1 MYKQHLINSLE
12 KEIQI
17 VCRLLSKVP
26 DDQFS
31 FRPKEGMRSLLEL
44 VQYLTVIGIAM
55 PSFWL
60 QSKPVDFRAFFGQ
73 RIVASKNLLS
83 TDTLP
88 AMQQQLQEAKM
99 LFASITDD
107 ELLNKEI
114 SYLWGGTD
122 SLGQGIINT
131 SIKFF
136 TGYKLQLFLYLKL
149 CTDLLLGTADAWVLN
164 DL

>member
-60 QSKPVDFRAFFGQ
+60 QSEPVDFRAFFGE

-83 TDTLP
+83 TDILP

-114 SYLWGGTD
+114 SYPWGGTD
-122 SLGQGIINT
+122 ALGQGIINT

-149 CTDLLLGTADAWVLN
+149 CTDLPLGTADAWVLT

>member
-12 KEIQI
+12 KEMQI

-55 PSFWL
+55 PAFWL
-60 QSKPVDFRAFFGQ
+60 QLQPVEFRAFFSE
-73 RIVASKNLLS
+73 RIAASKTLLS
-83 TDTLP
+83 ADILP
-88 AMQQQLQEAKM
+88 AMQQQLEEARV

-107 ELLNKEI
+107 DLVNKEI
-114 SYLWGGTD
+114 SYPWGGTAA
-122 SLGQGIINT
+122 LGEGIINT

-149 CTDLLLGTADAWVLN
+149 CTDLPLGTADAWVLT

>member
-1 MYKQHLINSLE
+1 MYKEHLINSLE
-12 KEIQI
+12 KEMQI

-55 PSFWL
+55 PAFWL
-60 QSKPVDFRAFFGQ
+60 QLQPVEFRAFFSE
-73 RIVASKNLLS
+73 RIAASKTLLS
-83 TDTLP
+83 ADIMP
-88 AMQQQLQEAKM
+88 AMQQQLEEARV
-99 LFASITDD
+99 LFALITDD
-107 ELLNKEI
+107 DLVNKEI
-114 SYLWGGTD
+114 SYPWGGTAA
-122 SLGQGIINT
+122 LGEGIINT

-149 CTDLLLGTADAWVLN
+149 CTDLPLGTADAWVLT